1 VGQYGQIHL
10 NGDGTYTYTLTSAPK
25 TPGGVNDG
33 PNTLTETFTYQAK
46 DQLGNTITSQI
57 VINIVDDVP
66 KANAD
71 SANVR
76 VGDTV
81 SGDVLYNDVLGADKV
96 IDGNVVVGVRA
107 GSDTSTS
114 AHGDVGTQVM
124 GNYGYLVINANGW
137 ATYHANPN
145 SVAGAGA
152 TDTFVYTIRDAD
164 GDGAVQGGVGALT
177 YTLVGNAVGQYG
189 QIHLNGDGTYTY
201 TLTSAPK
208 TPGGVN
214 DGPNTLT
221 ETFTYQA
228 KDQLGN
234 TITSQIVI
242 NIVDDV
248 PKANADSANVRVGDT
263 VSGDVLYNDVLGAD
277 KVIDGNV
284 VVGVRAG
291 SDTSTSAHGDV
302 GTQVMGNYGYL
313 VINANGWATYHA
325 NPNSVAGAGATDTFV
340 YTIRDADGDEST
352 TTVTIK
358 VLDSG
363 LSVSGADRDVTVYEK
378 ALDLNQDGKDLA
390 AGNVTGS
397 DPTSTG
403 ETGTGTLV

>member
-1 VGQYGQIHL
+1 AVGQYGQIHL

-25 TPGGVNDG
+25 TPGGANDG

-66 KANAD
+66 EANPD
-71 SANVR
+71 SAPVHEGG
-76 VGDTV
+76 VV
-81 SGDVLYNDVLGADKV
+81 SGNVFYNDDIGADKV
-96 IDGNVVVGVRA
+96 ADGNVVVGVRA

-114 AHGDVGTQVM
+114 AQGDVGTQVM

-164 GDGAVQGGVGALT
+164 GDESTTTVTIKVL
-177 YTLVGNAVGQYG
+177 NAVGQYG

-208 TPGGVN
+208 TPGGAN

-248 PKANADSANVRVGDT
+248 PEANPDSAPVHEGGV
-263 VSGDVLYNDVLGAD
+263 VSGNVFYNDDIGAD
-277 KVIDGNV
+277 KVADGNV

-291 SDTSTSAHGDV
+291 SDTSTSAQGDV

-363 LSVSGADRDVTVYEK
+363 LS
-378 ALDLNQDGKDLA
+378 
-390 AGNVTGS
+390 
-397 DPTSTG
+397 
-403 ETGTGTLV
+403 